1 MDGSFVDLC
10 SNASRRC
17 ATPRE
22 KKKMQHGIR
31 LIFEVAKLRFESRVF
46 VGTLKISESQEGNLR
61 ESCALGGGM
70 DDRDEV

>member
-22 KKKMQHGIR
+22 KKMQHGIR
-31 LIFEVAKLRFESRVF
+31 FIFEVAKLRFKSRVF
-46 VGTLKISESQEGNLR
+46 VGTLKISESQEGSLR
-61 ESCALGGGM
+61 ESCALVGEM
-70 DDRDEV
+70 DNRNEV